1 MHTLLKNSYTNPKI
15 SLFIFL
21 IITCLLGNGM
31 RSLFQK
37 NSFDGELPTDDP
49 INKNI
54 DAVKAVFGDRSMVMI
69 GLEKETIYSK
79 TAAEN
84 IIQLTEALKEVP
96 YVLVDEVKSLA
107 TLENISNRD
116 WGLTSE
122 GFLDP
127 IPNSPEA
134 WTQLKKDIAQNE
146 MISGSLVS
154 EDGTLTVIAAPLDD
168 GFVGGEVY
176 DALLAIKNDFAAAGK
191 IHITG
196 APILVEDVQRGISG
210 DSRRFIPIAIVLIFI
225 GFFLCF
231 RTAAGVLLPV
241 TMVLMSIVWTMGT
254 MGYLGLPITVVSNAL
269 PVIMIAV
276 ASSYGI
282 HYMHALYQLA
292 DQYDSME
299 ELVEAT
305 LNKIVSPILITGV
318 TSSLGSLSLLI
329 FKIQSLKE
337 FGIIGAFGFAYATFI
352 CLFLLPSLCQFIK
365 KPTAKQHGLKNTIGV
380 FTQRITA
387 LTLNYR
393 KPIMVGYLVIAGLAI
408 WQAGNI
414 QVGDNYMKF
423 FPKSHEGRIAGTT
436 FNDKLDGVR
445 VMDIMVDATNYDNI
459 KDEKFYTKLLQ
470 FENEIAL
477 LESVGGIHSYTKVVE
492 HIGKNLDDDAAT
504 SVLNNEKIAQYLMMY
519 ELSAT
524 PGEAGMLY
532 DEDYEKVHLQVFLT
546 SSSPEVHQATWER
559 IEGLFAKIFQE
570 NDDIKFGGDVMH
582 RISLGKY
589 IVSGKIQN
597 IMLALVILLFT
608 TFLIFRSIKK
618 GIFTIIPILFSLV
631 MIFGFM
637 GMMGMRLGISTSLLT
652 AMIVGIGID
661 FSVHYLI
668 SFYKNQQKGIETAL
682 FNTCKNTG
690 NAISYDAISNII
702 GFSVLS
708 FSGFLPVQHF
718 GWLLAFSM
726 LLIYINTLV
735 IFPILFTI
743 KEGEPTAVTLPST
756 GKLLVNN

>member
-1 MHTLLKNSYTNPKI
+1 
-15 SLFIFL
+15 
-21 IITCLLGNGM
+21 M

-305 LNKIVSPILITGV
+305 LNKIASPILITGV